1 MSIKKSKLLI
11 NKIIRIMTN
20 KKILVV
26 EDETDILDVLTDTF
40 KREGAEVFRAEDGDE
55 GLKIA
60 LAEKPDVILLD
71 IIMPKVS
78 GLDMLRDLRKDDWGK
93 AVPVILLTNLS
104 ATEEKIIRSIV
115 EYRPVFYL
123 VKSDWK
129 IADVVKKVKGII
141 GE

>member
-1 MSIKKSKLLI
+1 
-11 NKIIRIMTN
+11 MTN